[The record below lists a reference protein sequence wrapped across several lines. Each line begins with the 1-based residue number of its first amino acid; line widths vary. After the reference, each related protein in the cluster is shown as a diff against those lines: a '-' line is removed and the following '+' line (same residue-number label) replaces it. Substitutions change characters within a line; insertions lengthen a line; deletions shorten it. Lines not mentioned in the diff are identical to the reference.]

1 MPEKLLRIGEL
12 SRRAGVSVELL
23 RAWERRYGLL
33 EPSRTA
39 AASGSTA
46 RRTSP
51 GCSPCAPTSTAGW
64 RPRRPPGS
72 CSPTAAAAGTDA
84 TLLGDAQTTLGPAL
98 EAFDETGAQV
108 ALDRLFAAFTVDVV
122 LEEALLPYL
131 RDLGE
136 RWERGEVSVAQEHF
150 ASNLV
155 RARLVALSRGWDRGE
170 GPRALL
176 VIEGELHDLPLLA
189 FGLMLR
195 SYGWRICYLGA
206 TTPLASIAETAR
218 AIEPAVVV
226 VSGTVEGAFD
236 SVAPKGLRDVA
247 RLAPLYLAGAAAD
260 EALARRVRAGT
271 WTTTSSSPR
280 ASSARGSADREGGQT
295 AGRALA
301 GPPRVPPCR
310 TVATE
315 APLGRDAGPRGTSPR
330 RPPRRAR
337 RARSRDRPTSS
348 RRRSTRRP
356 WCRR

>member
-1 MPEKLLRIGEL
+1 VPEKLLRIGEL
-12 SRRAGVSVELL
+12 SRRVGVSVELL

-33 EPSRTA
+33 EPSRTRGGFRLYGEADVARVLAMRANLDRGLA
-39 AASGSTA
+39 AAEAA
-46 RRTSP
+46 RLVLADGDGR
-51 GCSPCAPTSTAGW
+51 
-64 RPRRPPGS
+64 
-72 CSPTAAAAGTDA
+72 GTDA
-84 TLLGDAQTTLGPAL
+84 TLLGDAQRALGPSL

-176 VIEGELHDLPLLA
+176 ACIEGELHDLPLLA

-236 SVAPKGLRDVA
+236 SVAPKGLRDVG
-247 RLAPLYLAGAAAD
+247 RLAPLYLAGAAAH
-260 EALARRVRAGT
+260 EALARRVRAGYLGDDVVV
-271 WTTTSSSPR
+271 
-280 ASSARGSADREGGQT
+280 AARE
-295 AGRALA
+295 L
-301 GPPRVPPCR
+301 
-310 TVATE
+310 
-315 APLGRDAGPRGTSPR
+315 
-330 RPPRRAR
+330 RAR
-337 RARSRDRPTSS
+337 LG
-348 RRRSTRRP
+348 
-356 WCRR
+356 